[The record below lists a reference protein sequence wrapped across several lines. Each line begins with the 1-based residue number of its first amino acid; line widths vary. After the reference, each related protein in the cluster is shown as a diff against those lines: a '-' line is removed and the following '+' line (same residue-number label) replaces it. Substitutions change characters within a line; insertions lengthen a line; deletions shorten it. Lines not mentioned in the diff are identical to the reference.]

1 MDYQSVAEAAQ
12 RWGISPRQV
21 QRLLAENRIP
31 GAHRHGRA
39 WLIPSTAKKPP
50 DFRRNRGE
58 NTEKQN
64 IVYDMAC
71 AMPLLCGVFE
81 VGECR
86 AAIDAM
92 PAHARQLAL
101 AELCLYTARTDE
113 TVALCKTL
121 LDAEDVCLRLSALLL
136 TALASLPGGDVKTTY
151 TCVKQISDYYDS
163 VKDAQVPDEL
173 RATVIFALLTPSVL
187 LHIDYPA
194 ALEPEK
200 YICHLPEGLKLW
212 GYYICAFIL
221 YLHGDYGEAL
231 GTAKAALNMYEQRQT
246 IMNICLMLLVSMTLM
261 ELKRTTEAQAYFMQ
275 AWELARPD
283 GLIFIFG
290 EHHAS
295 LQGLIETCL
304 KKSDAAAYRTVINV
318 ADKFS
323 EGRNK
328 LYALLMNEDSTNE
341 NLTTMERIIA
351 ALAVRGWTNTEI
363 AEHMGLSV
371 HTIKKYISVIYQKL
385 GISGRRELKMLI
397 TR

>member
-1 MDYQSVAEAAQ
+1 MDYKSVAKAAQ
-12 RWGISPRQV
+12 SWGISPRQV

-31 GAHRHGRA
+31 GARRHGRA
-39 WLIPSTAKKPP
+39 WLIPSTAEKPM
-50 DFRRNRGE
+50 DYRRNRAE
-58 NTEKQN
+58 NAQKLN
-64 IVYDMAC
+64 IAYDMDC

-81 VGECR
+81 AGKCR

-92 PAHARQLAL
+92 PTHARQLAL

-136 TALASLPGGDVKTTY
+136 TALASLPSGDVKKTY
-151 TCVKQISDYYDS
+151 ACVKQISDYYDS
-163 VKDAQVPDEL
+163 VKDAQMPDEL

-187 LHIDYPA
+187 LHIDYPNMP
-194 ALEPEK
+194 EPEK
-200 YICHLPEGLKLW
+200 YIRHLPEGMKLW

-221 YLHGDYGEAL
+221 YLRGDYGESL
-231 GTAKAALNMYEQRQT
+231 GTAKAALNMYEQRHT
-246 IMNICLMLLVSMTLM
+246 IVNICLQLLISMTLM
-261 ELKRTTEAQAYFMQ
+261 ELKRTSEAQTYFMQ
-275 AWELARPD
+275 AWELSRPD

-290 EHHAS
+290 EHHAA
-295 LQGLIETCL
+295 LQGLIESNL
-304 KKSDAAAYRTVINV
+304 KKSDPVTYRTVIDV

-328 LYALLMNEDSTNE
+328 LHALLMNKDSANE

-371 HTIKKYISVIYQKL
+371 HTIKKYISVIYQKF